1 MRILSVCTMH
11 VAVKVILAFLT
22 SISSFSAKIFP
33 IFAFIKSIFMLFFLI
48 SDDSHSLKSGLSSV
62 SVLFGLFLPRFW
74 GLVAVEV
81 GSRLSLL
88 RAGAAAVAA
97 DGGNDGGSGPPQTV
111 DSACSVRHNIDLVQL
126 NATLCRVIC
135 HFYRTFHYS
144 PHNLVAPSGKWK
156 IFSMFNVAQLSVSQ
170 RWLPISTLFI
180 YLFIYYKVRT
190 IVHTQ

>member
-1 MRILSVCTMH
+1 MH

-74 GLVAVEV
+74 GLVAVAV

-88 RAGAAAVAA
+88 RDAAAAVVADAADATDAVAA
-97 DGGNDGGSGPPQTV
+97 DGGNDSGSGPPQTV

-144 PHNLVAPSGKWK
+144 PHNLVAPSGK
-156 IFSMFNVAQLSVSQ
+156 
-170 RWLPISTLFI
+170 
-180 YLFIYYKVRT
+180 
-190 IVHTQ
+190 